1 MPKGFLTG
9 GSLYNNSQNLPGTGT
24 TIVDLRGGEQ
34 TLFFQA
40 PAGSGLT
47 TGLAVLKA
55 GFVIVG
61 NMPTTGGTAAT

>member
-1 MPKGFLTG
+1 MDF
-9 GSLYNNSQNLPGTGT
+9 
-24 TIVDLRGGEQ
+24 RGGEQ

-61 NMPTTGGTAAT
+61 NMPTTGGTAATVKPGSLMPINPQG